1 MEAIRPRKSYRRINE
16 RFSRSGVTCHGRK
29 RCFISGSTADGQKGF
44 DRRVSPLYGLS
55 EGGELL
61 LARGGDGDLIGLR
74 VEVSEG
80 AEEVGEER
88 RVNVCDGKLTSR
100 EPVGSFN
107 DGLSGG
113 CTEEEGEEESDR
125 DKERDGFG
133 GRHC

>member
-1 MEAIRPRKSYRRINE
+1 M
-16 RFSRSGVTCHGRK
+16 
-29 RCFISGSTADGQKGF
+29 
-44 DRRVSPLYGLS
+44 YGLS